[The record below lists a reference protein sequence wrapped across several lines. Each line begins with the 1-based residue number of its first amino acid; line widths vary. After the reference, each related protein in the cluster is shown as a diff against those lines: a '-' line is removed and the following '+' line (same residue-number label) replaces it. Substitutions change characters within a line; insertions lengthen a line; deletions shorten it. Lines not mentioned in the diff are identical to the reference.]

1 MLLNKNSKFLETY
14 LRRVKNF
21 FRTKLKFYSSKWI
34 ILSIDIFLIN
44 ISFVF
49 SCFII
54 SEGSLNTYVGVL
66 MNQLSLISIIG
77 LFSFLVVGSYKG
89 VIRHTGTRD
98 GYNVLLAATLMSSLL
113 LFLVFTIKYFGI
125 IESIRIELSVIII
138 HYLLNVFFM
147 INSRYA
153 FKSFFI
159 FITNTSVN
167 SRNVLIYGAGE
178 SGFIV
183 YSALKRDTK
192 NNYKV
197 VGFLDDDI
205 TKFDK
210 KINQVKIFNSQ
221 NITSSFIDNHK
232 IKELIVSIQNIS
244 PSKLLEISDSFIKT
258 NLDVKIVPPLKSW
271 VDGTVKVNQIKK
283 IKITDLLGRASIK
296 IVNPI
301 IKNKLS
307 GKRILITGAAGSIGS
322 EITRQLSD
330 YDYEQLILIDQAE
343 SPLYDLQQELI
354 QNNKHH
360 IISLVAGI
368 QDRNKMDEFFEMY
381 RPHKVYHAAAYK
393 HVPLMEYNPYEA
405 IKTNILGTKTLV
417 DISVK
422 YNVESFVMIS
432 TDKAVNPTNIMGATK
447 RTAELY
453 ISCLSNQKNTTKFT
467 TTRFGNVL
475 GSNGSV
481 IPLFEKQI
489 QKRLPL
495 TVTHKDITRYFMTIQ
510 EACNLVLEA
519 GTMGSGGEIYIFD
532 MGKPVKIFDI
542 AKKMIYLSGLNYPED
557 IDIKITGLRPGEK
570 LYEELMANGET
581 KMRTHHKKIMIAKL
595 KDIDWNDTI
604 TNIEY
609 LSRENQF
616 MTDYER
622 VSLLKKIVPEYI
634 SNNSIHEKLD
644 KISLSI

>member
-1 MLLNKNSKFLETY
+1 VLT
-14 LRRVKNF
+14 
-21 FRTKLKFYSSKWI
+21 
-34 ILSIDIFLIN
+34 IDIFIIN
-44 ISFVF
+44 ISFVL
-49 SCFII
+49 SYLLIEEASSNSDMSI
-54 SEGSLNTYVGVL
+54 LGYYLPL
-66 MNQLSLISIIG
+66 ISLIG
-77 LFSFLVVGSYKG
+77 LSSFLVVGSYKG
-89 VIRHTGTRD
+89 IIRHTSARD
-98 GYNVLLAATLMSSLL
+98 SFNVLVATTLLSSLL

-125 IESIRIELSVIII
+125 IESIRIELSVVII

-153 FKSFFI
+153 FKSFFR
-159 FITNTSVN
+159 FITIKSVN
-167 SRNVLIYGAGE
+167 TTNVLIYGAGQ
-178 SGFIV
+178 SGLIV
-183 YSALKRDTK
+183 YGALKRDTK

-197 VGFLDDDI
+197 IGFLDDDI
-205 TKFDK
+205 VKIGK
-210 KINQVKIFNSQ
+210 KIDQVKILNPQ
-221 NITSSFIDNHK
+221 NITSSFIEKHRINEVV
-232 IKELIVSIQNIS
+232 ISIQNIS
-244 PSKLLEISDSFIKT
+244 PSELLKISDSYIKT
-258 NLDVKIVPPLKSW
+258 NLEVKIVPPLKSW
-271 VDGTVKVNQIKK
+271 VDGIIKVNQIKK
-283 IKITDLLGRASIK
+283 VKITDLLGRIPIK
-296 IVNPI
+296 IENSI
-301 IKNKLS
+301 IKREIS

-322 EITRQLSD
+322 EITRQLSKYK
-330 YDYEQLILIDQAE
+330 YDQLILIDQAE

-360 IISLVAGI
+360 IIPVVAGI
-368 QDRNKMDEFFEMY
+368 QDRSKMEELFETY

-405 IKTNILGTKTLV
+405 IKTNILGTKTLA

-422 YNVESFVMIS
+422 YSVESFVMIS

-453 ISCLSNQKNTTKFT
+453 VSCLSNQKNTTKFT

-495 TVTHKDITRYFMTIQ
+495 TVTHKDITRYFMTIP

-519 GTMGSGGEIYIFD
+519 GTMGEGGEIYIFD
-532 MGKPVKIFDI
+532 MGKSVKIFDI
-542 AKKMIYLSGLNYPED
+542 AKKMIYLSGLKYPED
-557 IDIKITGLRPGEK
+557 IDIKISGLRPGEK
-570 LYEELMANGET
+570 LYEELLANGENT
-581 KMRTHHKKIMIAKL
+581 IPTHHKKIMIAKL
-595 KDIDWNDTI
+595 KDIDCDFTSTI
-604 TNIEY
+604 IEE

>member
-1 MLLNKNSKFLETY
+1 MLLNKNSKFLDTY

-21 FRTKLKFYSSKWI
+21 FRKKLKFYSSKWI
-34 ILSIDIFLIN
+34 TLSIDIFLIN
-44 ISFVF
+44 ISFLF
-49 SCFII
+49 SCLII

-66 MNQLSLISIIG
+66 MYQLSLISLIG

-98 GYNVLLAATLMSSLL
+98 GYNVLVAATLVSSIL

-125 IESIRIELSVIII
+125 IESIRIELSVVII

-167 SRNVLIYGAGE
+167 SRNILIYGAGE

-183 YSALKRDTK
+183 YNALKRDTK

-210 KINQVKIFNSQ
+210 KIDQVKIFNSQ

-232 IKELIVSIQNIS
+232 IKELVVSIQNIS

-258 NLDVKIVPPLKSW
+258 NLEVKIVPPLKSW

-368 QDRNKMDEFFEMY
+368 QDRNKMDEIFEMY

-453 ISCLSNQKNTTKFT
+453 VSCLSNQKNTTKFT

-532 MGKPVKIFDI
+532 MGKSVKIFDI

-557 IDIKITGLRPGEK
+557 IDIKISGLRPGEK
-570 LYEELMANGET
+570 LYEELLANGEN

-604 TNIEY
+604 TNIEE

>member
-1 MLLNKNSKFLETY
+1 MLLNKNNKLLNTY
-14 LRRVKNF
+14 LRRVKIF
-21 FRTKLKFYSSKWI
+21 FRSKLKFYSSKWI
-34 ILSIDIFLIN
+34 TLSIDIFLIN

-49 SCFII
+49 SCLII

-66 MNQLSLISIIG
+66 MYQLSLISIIG

-98 GYNVLLAATLMSSLL
+98 GYNVLVAATLMSSLL
-113 LFLVFTIKYFGI
+113 LFLVITTKYFGI

-153 FKSFFI
+153 FKSFFL
-159 FITNTSVN
+159 FITNASVN
-167 SRNVLIYGAGE
+167 SRNILIYGAGE

-183 YSALKRDTK
+183 YEALKRDTK

-197 VGFLDDDI
+197 IGFLDDDI

-210 KINQVKIFNSQ
+210 KIDQIKILNPQ
-221 NITSSFIDNHK
+221 NITLSFIDKHK
-232 IKELIVSIQNIS
+232 VKEVIVSIQNIS
-244 PSKLLEISDSFIKT
+244 PSKLLEISDRFIKT
-258 NLDVKIVPPLKSW
+258 NLEVKIVPTLKSW
-271 VDGTVKVNQIKK
+271 VDGNIKVNQIKK
-283 IKITDLLGRASIK
+283 IKIIDLLGRTSIK

-307 GKRILITGAAGSIGS
+307 CKRILITGAAGSIGS
-322 EITRQLSD
+322 EITRQLSE

-368 QDRNKMDEFFEMY
+368 QDRNKMDEIFEMY

-405 IKTNILGTKTLV
+405 IKTNILGTKTMV

-453 ISCLSNQKNTTKFT
+453 INCISNQNNNTKFT

-519 GTMGSGGEIYIFD
+519 GTMGSGGEIYVFD
-532 MGKPVKIFDI
+532 MGKPMKIFDI
-542 AKKMIYLSGLNYPED
+542 AKKMIYLSGLNYPKE

-570 LYEELMANGET
+570 LYEELMANGEN
-581 KMRTHHKKIMIAKL
+581 KMPTHHKKIMIAKL

-604 TNIEY
+604 TKIEE
-609 LSRENQF
+609 LSSENQF

-644 KISLSI
+644 KISI

>member
-1 MLLNKNSKFLETY
+1 MLLNKNSKFLDTY

-21 FRTKLKFYSSKWI
+21 FRKKLKFYSSKWI
-34 ILSIDIFLIN
+34 TLSIDIFLIN
-44 ISFVF
+44 ISFLF
-49 SCFII
+49 SCLII

-66 MNQLSLISIIG
+66 MYQLSLISLIG

-98 GYNVLLAATLMSSLL
+98 GYNVLVAATLVFSIL

-125 IESIRIELSVIII
+125 IESIRIELSVVII

-167 SRNVLIYGAGE
+167 SRNILIYGAGE

-183 YSALKRDTK
+183 YDALKRDTK

-210 KINQVKIFNSQ
+210 KIDQVKIFNSQ

-232 IKELIVSIQNIS
+232 IKELVVSIQNIS

-258 NLDVKIVPPLKSW
+258 NIEVKIVPPLKSW
-271 VDGTVKVNQIKK
+271 VDGTIKVNQIKK

-368 QDRNKMDEFFEMY
+368 QDRNKMDEI
-381 RPHKVYHAAAYK
+381 
-393 HVPLMEYNPYEA
+393 LN
-405 IKTNILGTKTLV
+405 IKQL
-417 DISVK
+417 
-422 YNVESFVMIS
+422 
-432 TDKAVNPTNIMGATK
+432 AV
-447 RTAELY
+447 
-453 ISCLSNQKNTTKFT
+453 
-467 TTRFGNVL
+467 
-475 GSNGSV
+475 
-481 IPLFEKQI
+481 
-489 QKRLPL
+489 
-495 TVTHKDITRYFMTIQ
+495 
-510 EACNLVLEA
+510 
-519 GTMGSGGEIYIFD
+519 
-532 MGKPVKIFDI
+532 
-542 AKKMIYLSGLNYPED
+542 
-557 IDIKITGLRPGEK
+557 
-570 LYEELMANGET
+570 
-581 KMRTHHKKIMIAKL
+581 
-595 KDIDWNDTI
+595 
-604 TNIEY
+604 
-609 LSRENQF
+609 
-616 MTDYER
+616 
-622 VSLLKKIVPEYI
+622 
-634 SNNSIHEKLD
+634 
-644 KISLSI
+644 

>member
-1 MLLNKNSKFLETY
+1 MLLNKNSKFLDTY

-21 FRTKLKFYSSKWI
+21 FRKKLKFYSSKWI
-34 ILSIDIFLIN
+34 TLSIDIFLIN
-44 ISFVF
+44 ISFLF
-49 SCFII
+49 SCLII

-66 MNQLSLISIIG
+66 MYQLSLISLIG

-98 GYNVLLAATLMSSLL
+98 GYNVLVAATLVFSIL

-125 IESIRIELSVIII
+125 IESIRIELSVVII

-167 SRNVLIYGAGE
+167 SRNILIYGAGE

-183 YSALKRDTK
+183 YDALKRDTK

-210 KINQVKIFNSQ
+210 KIDQVKIFNSQ

-232 IKELIVSIQNIS
+232 IKELVVSIQNIS

-258 NLDVKIVPPLKSW
+258 NIEVKIVPPLKSW
-271 VDGTVKVNQIKK
+271 VDGTIKVNQIKK
-283 IKITDLLGRASIK
+283 IKIIDLLGRSSIK

-368 QDRNKMDEFFEMY
+368 QDRNKMDEIFEMY

-453 ISCLSNQKNTTKFT
+453 VSCLSNQKNTTKFT

-532 MGKPVKIFDI
+532 MGKSVKIFDI

-570 LYEELMANGET
+570 LYEELMANEEN

-604 TNIEY
+604 TNIEE

>member
-1 MLLNKNSKFLETY
+1 MLLNKNSKFLDTY

-21 FRTKLKFYSSKWI
+21 FRKKLKFYSSKWI
-34 ILSIDIFLIN
+34 TLSIDIFLIN
-44 ISFVF
+44 ISFLF
-49 SCFII
+49 SCLII

-66 MNQLSLISIIG
+66 MYQLSLISLIG

-98 GYNVLLAATLMSSLL
+98 GYNVLVAATLVSSIL

-153 FKSFFI
+153 FKSFFL

-167 SRNVLIYGAGE
+167 SRNILIYGAGE

-183 YSALKRDTK
+183 YDALKRDTK

-210 KINQVKIFNSQ
+210 KIDRVKIFNSQ

-258 NLDVKIVPPLKSW
+258 NIEVKIVPPLKSW
-271 VDGTVKVNQIKK
+271 VDGTIKVNQIKK
-283 IKITDLLGRASIK
+283 IKIIDLLGRASIK

-368 QDRNKMDEFFEMY
+368 QDRNKMDEIFEMY

-453 ISCLSNQKNTTKFT
+453 VSCLSNQKNTTKFT

-532 MGKPVKIFDI
+532 MGKSVKIFDI

-570 LYEELMANGET
+570 LYEELMANEEN

-604 TNIEY
+604 TNIEE

>member
-1 MLLNKNSKFLETY
+1 
-14 LRRVKNF
+14 
-21 FRTKLKFYSSKWI
+21 
-34 ILSIDIFLIN
+34 
-44 ISFVF
+44 
-49 SCFII
+49 
-54 SEGSLNTYVGVL
+54 
-66 MNQLSLISIIG
+66 
-77 LFSFLVVGSYKG
+77 
-89 VIRHTGTRD
+89 
-98 GYNVLLAATLMSSLL
+98 
-113 LFLVFTIKYFGI
+113 
-125 IESIRIELSVIII
+125 
-138 HYLLNVFFM
+138 M

-159 FITNTSVN
+159 FITNNSVN
-167 SRNVLIYGAGE
+167 SRNILIYGAGE

-183 YSALKRDTK
+183 YNALKRDTK

-210 KINQVKIFNSQ
+210 KIDQVKIFNSQ

-232 IKELIVSIQNIS
+232 IKELVVSIQNIS

-258 NLDVKIVPPLKSW
+258 NLEVKIVPPLKSW

-368 QDRNKMDEFFEMY
+368 QDRNKMDEIFEMY

-453 ISCLSNQKNTTKFT
+453 VSCLSNQKNTTKFT

-532 MGKPVKIFDI
+532 MGKSVKIFDI

-557 IDIKITGLRPGEK
+557 IDIKISGLRPGEK
-570 LYEELMANGET
+570 LYEELLANGEN

-604 TNIEY
+604 TNIEE

>member
-1 MLLNKNSKFLETY
+1 MLLNKNSKFLDTY

-21 FRTKLKFYSSKWI
+21 FRKKLKFYSSKWI
-34 ILSIDIFLIN
+34 TLSIDIFLIN
-44 ISFVF
+44 ISFLF
-49 SCFII
+49 SCLII

-66 MNQLSLISIIG
+66 MYQLSLISLIG

-98 GYNVLLAATLMSSLL
+98 GYNVLVAATLVSSIL

-125 IESIRIELSVIII
+125 IESIRIELSVVII

-159 FITNTSVN
+159 FITNNSVN
-167 SRNVLIYGAGE
+167 SRNILIYGAGE

-183 YSALKRDTK
+183 YNALKRDTK

-210 KINQVKIFNSQ
+210 KIDQVKIFNSQ

-232 IKELIVSIQNIS
+232 IKELVVSIQNIS

-258 NLDVKIVPPLKSW
+258 NLEVKIVPPLKSW

-368 QDRNKMDEFFEMY
+368 QDRNKMDEIFEMY

-453 ISCLSNQKNTTKFT
+453 VSCLSNQKNTTKFT

-532 MGKPVKIFDI
+532 MGKSVKIFDI

-557 IDIKITGLRPGEK
+557 IDIKISGLRPGEK
-570 LYEELMANGET
+570 LYEELLANGEN

-604 TNIEY
+604 TNIEE

-644 KISLSI
+644 KISI

>member
-1 MLLNKNSKFLETY
+1 MLLNKNSKFLDTY
-14 LRRVKNF
+14 LRRFKIF

-34 ILSIDIFLIN
+34 TLSIDIFLIN

-49 SCFII
+49 SCLII
-54 SEGSLNTYVGVL
+54 LEGSLNTYVSSL
-66 MNQLSLISIIG
+66 MYQLSLISLVG

-98 GYNVLLAATLMSSLL
+98 GYNVLVAATLLSSILL
-113 LFLVFTIKYFGI
+113 LLVFTIKYFGI
-125 IESIRIELSVIII
+125 IESIRIEVSVIII

-153 FKSFFI
+153 FKSFFL
-159 FITNTSVN
+159 FITNNSVN

-183 YSALKRDTK
+183 YDALKTDTK

-197 VGFLDDDI
+197 IGFLDDDI

-210 KINQVKIFNSQ
+210 KIDQVKIFNSQ
-221 NITSSFIDNHK
+221 NITSSFIDKHN

-258 NLDVKIVPPLKSW
+258 NLEVKIVPPLKSW

-283 IKITDLLGRASIK
+283 IKITDLLGRISIK
-296 IVNPI
+296 ILNPI
-301 IKNKLS
+301 IKNKVS

-322 EITRQLSD
+322 EITRQLSE

-368 QDRNKMDEFFEMY
+368 QDRNKMDEIFEMY

-405 IKTNILGTKTLV
+405 IKTNISGTKTLS
-417 DISVK
+417 DISIK
-422 YNVESFVMIS
+422 YSVESFVMIS
-432 TDKAVNPTNIMGATK
+432 TDKAVNPTNVMGATK

-453 ISCLSNQKNTTKFT
+453 ISCLSNQNNNTKFT

-495 TVTHKDITRYFMTIQ
+495 TVTHKDITRYFMTIE

-519 GTMGSGGEIYIFD
+519 GTMGLGGEIYIFD
-532 MGKPVKIFDI
+532 MGKPMKIFDI

-557 IDIKITGLRPGEK
+557 IDIKISGLRPGEK
-570 LYEELMANGET
+570 LYEELMANGEN
-581 KMRTHHKKIMIAKL
+581 KIRTHHKKIMIAKL
-595 KDIDWNDTI
+595 KDIDCDDTI
-604 TNIEY
+604 TNIEE

>member
-1 MLLNKNSKFLETY
+1 MLLNKNSKFLDTY

-21 FRTKLKFYSSKWI
+21 FRKKLKFYSSKWI
-34 ILSIDIFLIN
+34 TLSIDIFLIN
-44 ISFVF
+44 ISFLF
-49 SCFII
+49 SCLII

-66 MNQLSLISIIG
+66 MYQLSLISLIG

-98 GYNVLLAATLMSSLL
+98 GYNVLVAATLVSSIL

-167 SRNVLIYGAGE
+167 SRNILIYGAGE

-183 YSALKRDTK
+183 YDALKRDTK

-210 KINQVKIFNSQ
+210 KIDRVKIFNSQ

-258 NLDVKIVPPLKSW
+258 NIEVKIVPPLKSW
-271 VDGTVKVNQIKK
+271 VDGTIKVNQIKK
-283 IKITDLLGRASIK
+283 IKIIDLLGRASIK

-368 QDRNKMDEFFEMY
+368 QDRNKMDEIFEMY

-453 ISCLSNQKNTTKFT
+453 VSCLSNQKNTTKFT

-532 MGKPVKIFDI
+532 MGKSVKIFDI

-570 LYEELMANGET
+570 LYEELMANGEN

-604 TNIEY
+604 TNIEE